1 MRSIFLY
8 YFSQKYWVSDQ
19 YFFFI
24 CKPGNIWPKWFFAI
38 PPPYTMNFSV
48 PSTLRF
54 QVYAVVY
61 QIFRFTISEFYQCV
75 RLPNG
80 PLIFLS
86 TTLLNVLEKHWY
98 SKGSPLQLS
107 NSTSDAPCCGSR
119 LQIMSVTLFWTS
131 SRFLWPLL
139 LSVAETI
146 KNLSEFGYL

>member
-1 MRSIFLY
+1 MNGKVFLLCLLYFSSKCVAFSDTASLKNIGWVTIFLLHLLTR
-8 YFSQKYWVSDQ
+8 KYLAKMVLCHYSSL
-19 YFFFI
+19 
-24 CKPGNIWPKWFFAI
+24 
-38 PPPYTMNFSV
+38 YTALLCV
-48 PSTLRF
+48 CH
-54 QVYAVVY
+54 
-61 QIFRFTISEFYQCV
+61 EFYQCV

-107 NSTSDAPCCGSR
+107 NSTSGAPCCGSR